1 MLPGCQWHTRPG
13 GEITAV
19 LVCCAMHGVKAH
31 LEHALL
37 PEGFNL
43 RVRLVVCQPYA
54 TPGGTLVVRVRPAR
68 GGNSSE
74 NSPHYREA
82 KKTTNVRDEIEKSFE
97 SKIRIFCASLAGS
110 TSLCL

>member
-1 MLPGCQWHTRPG
+1 VLPGCQWHTRPEG
-13 GEITAV
+13 VETAV

-54 TPGGTLVVRVRPAR
+54 TPGGSRLWFASARLAGEIPAR
-68 GGNSSE
+68 TPLTIERQKNRQMSGMRLKKVSSPISE
-74 NSPHYREA
+74 Y
-82 KKTTNVRDEIEKSFE
+82 
-97 SKIRIFCASLAGS
+97 S
-110 TSLCL
+110 TRA